1 MIRNY
6 QIIEKIGKGTFGI
19 VYKVK
24 KFNEPLIYVI
34 KQISL
39 IGLTDI
45 QINQVCSEAKILSL
59 IKSKYVV
66 KYYESFLEEDNLN
79 IVMEYCDNGDL
90 CNYLN
95 KQKNKSKPLK
105 EDLIWEIFIK
115 ITLGLTTMHKMKIL
129 HRDLKTLNIFLKKDM
144 EIKIGDLGVAKEL
157 NQASFANT
165 IIGTPYYLSPEM
177 CEDKPYN
184 QKSDV
189 WALGVILY
197 ELCTFRHPFDAGN
210 HAALI
215 LKIMTKNPDPI
226 LACYSASLQKIV
238 NSILEKQIDKRPSC
252 FDLLNMPIIIE
263 KAKILGLYNEIIDVC
278 YENNNNNI
286 KNRQIQNLIP
296 MDSEDI
302 LLQSHLVPIGYN
314 SKTIHVKKINNM
326 ANRNRFEN
334 QNRNIDK
341 NYTPNNNKN
350 YIENNNYD
358 LLNNLNVYQAGN
370 IQNNIQNNYMNNLN
384 NINNF
389 QYNHNTYY
397 GNNEQNNINSNNYN
411 NFDFTKGNIIIFNNN
426 YNNLYNNNIN
436 QNNNTIYNNILINN
450 NINNN
455 GQNIANNINNEDN
468 YVKVTKVY
476 QQPNQSINE
485 HFIEDRNINDI
496 NDSLNISVQVAPIDM
511 DRMSDK
517 MQMSINNSSNKKD
530 SEDNYY
536 NYPSNSD
543 VPMDNCIEE
552 ECPKDNTRNKSN
564 KLNSEDIEKENFRKY
579 TIENIENQEFHLNE
593 DNFNQIKKVSI
604 RKSNSFIEKDI
615 SPIKL
620 ITNTQESI
628 NIMDNIEK
636 LNIDDNIDNHP
647 KNDNM
652 TENYNYNQKLN
663 NDYKYKKK
671 KINLANILY
680 KKNLKDKKEN
690 IDNKEDYN
698 IKQFNKTSENLSSS
712 DIFNMK
718 IEEQDIIPI
727 KNYLK
732 SSNLKNSSYESDS
745 DLSIIKDNTKEI
757 NNKENDIRKEQKI
770 PTIDIEEKENEDIFS
785 SINNEIYLQEEKY
798 KNIQEDIFNLIG
810 EKDYSNL
817 MNLYTQIKNKDELYN
832 EIENFTKK
840 NNYSK
845 IKKEKLFDLCLSL
858 ISI

>member
-39 IGLTDI
+39 LGLTGI
-45 QINQVCSEAKILSL
+45 QINQVCSEAKIISL

-66 KYYESFLEEDNLN
+66 KYYESFLEEGNLN

-95 KQKNKSKPLK
+95 KQKNKSRPLN

-215 LKIMTKNPDPI
+215 LKIMTKNPEPI
-226 LACYSASLQKIV
+226 LACYSTNLQKIV
-238 NSILEKQIDKRPSC
+238 NCILEKKIEKRPNC

-263 KAKILGLYNEIIDVC
+263 KAKLLGLYNEIIDVC
-278 YENNNNNI
+278 YENNNTIIN
-286 KNRQIQNLIP
+286 NRQIQNIIP

-302 LLQSHLVPIGYN
+302 LLQSHLVPIGN
-314 SKTIHVKKINNM
+314 NTKTIHVKKINNM
-326 ANRNRFEN
+326 INRNIDEN
-334 QNRNIDK
+334 QNRNIDN
-341 NYTPNNNKN
+341 NYIINNKKN
-350 YIENNNYD
+350 IENNNYD
-358 LLNNLNVYQAGN
+358 LSNNLNAYQAG
-370 IQNNIQNNYMNNLN
+370 NIQNNYMNNLN
-384 NINNF
+384 NLNNF

-397 GNNEQNNINSNNYN
+397 GNNDQNNINNNNYN

-426 YNNLYNNNIN
+426 YNNLYNNKFN
-436 QNNNTIYNNILINN
+436 QNNNIIYNNILINN

-455 GQNIANNINNEDN
+455 DQNKENNINNENN

-485 HFIEDRNINDI
+485 HFVEDRNINDI

-511 DRMSDK
+511 DRINDK
-517 MQMSINNSSNKKD
+517 MQISINNSSNKKD
-530 SEDNYY
+530 IEDNYD

-543 VPMDNCIEE
+543 IPIDNCIEE
-552 ECPKDNTRNKSN
+552 EYPKDNTRNKSN
-564 KLNSEDIEKENFRKY
+564 KLNLEENEKENFRKY
-579 TIENIENQEFHLNE
+579 TVENIDNQEFHLNE
-593 DNFNQIKKVSI
+593 DNFNQKQKISI

-636 LNIDDNIDNHP
+636 LNIDDNIDNLP
-647 KNDNM
+647 KNDNIL
-652 TENYNYNQKLN
+652 ENNNYNQKFN
-663 NDYKYKKK
+663 HDYKYKKK
-671 KINLANILY
+671 N
-680 KKNLKDKKEN
+680 
-690 IDNKEDYN
+690 
-698 IKQFNKTSENLSSS
+698 
-712 DIFNMK
+712 
-718 IEEQDIIPI
+718 
-727 KNYLK
+727 
-732 SSNLKNSSYESDS
+732 
-745 DLSIIKDNTKEI
+745 
-757 NNKENDIRKEQKI
+757 
-770 PTIDIEEKENEDIFS
+770 
-785 SINNEIYLQEEKY
+785 
-798 KNIQEDIFNLIG
+798 
-810 EKDYSNL
+810 
-817 MNLYTQIKNKDELYN
+817 
-832 EIENFTKK
+832 
-840 NNYSK
+840 
-845 IKKEKLFDLCLSL
+845 
-858 ISI
+858 

>member
-1 MIRNY
+1 MIRDY
-6 QIIEKIGKGTFGI
+6 QIIEQIGKGTFGI

-24 KFNEPLIYVI
+24 KFNDPLIYVI

-59 IKSKYVV
+59 IKSKYIV
-66 KYYESFLEEDNLN
+66 KYYESFLEDDNLN

-95 KQKNKSKPLK
+95 KQKNKSRPLN

-115 ITLGLTTMHKMKIL
+115 ITLGLTTIHKMKIL

-215 LKIMTKNPDPI
+215 LKIMTKNPEPI
-226 LACYSASLQKIV
+226 LACYSTNLQKIV
-238 NSILEKQIDKRPSC
+238 NCILEKKIEKRPNC

-278 YENNNNNI
+278 YENNNNII
-286 KNRQIQNLIP
+286 KNRQIQNIIP

-302 LLQSHLVPIGYN
+302 LLQSHLVPIGN
-314 SKTIHVKKINNM
+314 NTKTIHVKKINNM
-326 ANRNRFEN
+326 INRNIDEN

-341 NYTPNNNKN
+341 NYIINNKKN
-350 YIENNNYD
+350 IENNNYD
-358 LLNNLNVYQAGN
+358 LSNNLNAYQVG
-370 IQNNIQNNYMNNLN
+370 NIQNNYMNNLN
-384 NINNF
+384 NLNNF

-397 GNNEQNNINSNNYN
+397 GNNDQNNINNNNYN

-426 YNNLYNNNIN
+426 YNNLYNNKFN
-436 QNNNTIYNNILINN
+436 QNNNIIYNNILINN

-455 GQNIANNINNEDN
+455 DQNKENNINNENN

-485 HFIEDRNINDI
+485 HFVEDRNINDI

-511 DRMSDK
+511 DRINDK
-517 MQMSINNSSNKKD
+517 MQISINNSSNKKD
-530 SEDNYY
+530 IEDNYD

-543 VPMDNCIEE
+543 IPMDNCIEE
-552 ECPKDNTRNKSN
+552 EYPKDNTRNKSN
-564 KLNSEDIEKENFRKY
+564 KLNLEENEKENFRKY
-579 TIENIENQEFHLNE
+579 TVENIDNQEFHLNE
-593 DNFNQIKKVSI
+593 DNFNQKQKISI

-636 LNIDDNIDNHP
+636 LNIDDNIDNLP
-647 KNDNM
+647 KNDNIL
-652 TENYNYNQKLN
+652 ENNNYNQKFNHDL
-663 NDYKYKKK
+663 YKKK
-671 KINLANILY
+671 KLTLANILY
-680 KKNLKDKKEN
+680 KKNLKDKNEN
-690 IDNKEDYN
+690 INDKEDSN
-698 IKQFNKTSENLSSS
+698 IKQFNKTIENLSSS
-712 DIFNMK
+712 DVFNIN
-718 IEEQDIIPI
+718 IEDQDVIPI

-732 SSNLKNSSYESDS
+732 SNNLKNSSYESDS
-745 DLSIIKDNTKEI
+745 ENNIIKDSTHEI

-770 PTIDIEEKENEDIFS
+770 PTIDIEEKENENENIFS
-785 SINNEIYLQEEKY
+785 SINNEINLQEEKY
-798 KNIQEDIFNLIG
+798 KNIQEDIFNLVG
-810 EKDYSNL
+810 EKDYSHL
-817 MNLYTQIKNKDELYN
+817 MNLYTQIKDKDNLYN
-832 EIENFTKK
+832 EIENFIANK
-840 NNYSK
+840 NYSK
-845 IKKEKLFDLCLSL
+845 IKKEKLMDLCLSL
-858 ISI
+858 ISF